1 MRFGKG
7 LEIKP
12 DLAGRTLAGARIGS
26 RTLSADL
33 PIAPLASRL
42 VTLRQA
48 EDGLKEAEKDRK

>member
-1 MRFGKG
+1 MPAGKG

-12 DLAGRTLAGARIGS
+12 DPAGKNTDRGKNS
-26 RTLSADL
+26 CTLSADL
-33 PIAPLASRL
+33 PMAPLASRL